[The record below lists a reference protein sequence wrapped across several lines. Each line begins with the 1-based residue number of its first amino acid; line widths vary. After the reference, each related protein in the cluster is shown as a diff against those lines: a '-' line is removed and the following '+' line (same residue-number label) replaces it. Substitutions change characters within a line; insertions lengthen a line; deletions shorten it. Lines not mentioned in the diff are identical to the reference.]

1 MSTPER
7 DIDISNA
14 RQALQSAAN
23 PEQGIQRTQGNAE
36 VIYNALTRAWG
47 MPSFKIGAA
56 ERATPTSAYRR
67 KLASDPDTV
76 VERYGTRS
84 PFVTAA
90 TAGADYDTGNIEQNG
105 QGRQTRDAM
114 EALTASANPEDSR
127 ALVDETIIGDAA
139 PIDVDPVIFNVLN
152 NEVPELNII
161 EQVAQPGFSF
171 KYNVISDRD
180 APIGMLSESEAAGDL
195 EANFT
200 PQSFTLSD
208 ETLDMK
214 RQVGLFKVSDFSQR
228 AMTSLDYMDP
238 RETTLGQGTIAHNKF
253 KVKQMYYGDPSV
265 AAGDNSIEDADA
277 YEGLAKIADDAGNST
292 DKSAVSSGILED
304 LLSEL
309 TDAVTNTG
317 LTFDRARFLV
327 SQQLYNEIYE
337 EVTPTIRLD
346 GYDADVEYGPQGI
359 SLSTEFGT
367 APITPTPN
375 IRNYSGLTGVG
386 SGSSTGDVFLIDEL
400 AVQFRQ
406 LAPMSTVPL
415 GRTGLADRVSMFEYY
430 TLVDRSQGNHTFWLQ
445 DYAI

>member
-1 MSTPER
+1 MSASDR

-14 RQALQSAAN
+14 RQAIRTAAN
-23 PEQGIQRTQGNAE
+23 PESGIQRTQGNADL
-36 VIYNALTRAWG
+36 IYDALTRAWG

-56 ERATPTSAYRR
+56 ERATPTSAFRR
-67 KLASDPDTV
+67 KLANEPDEV
-76 VERYGTRS
+76 EERYGTRS
-84 PFVTAA
+84 PFVTAS
-90 TAGADYDTGNIEQNG
+90 TAGSEYDTGDIDANG

-114 EALTASANPEDSR
+114 NALAESADPSNAR

-139 PIDVDPVIFNVLN
+139 PVDVDPVIFNVLN

-161 EQVAQPGFSF
+161 EQVAQPGFEF

-195 EANFT
+195 EDQFT

-208 ETLDMK
+208 ETISMK

-265 AAGDNSIEDADA
+265 GAGDQSIEDADA
-277 YEGLAKIADDAGNST
+277 FEGLAKIADDAGNSE
-292 DKSAVSSGILED
+292 DKSDVSSGILED
-304 LLSEL
+304 LLDEL
-309 TDAVTNTG
+309 TDAVVNTG
-317 LTFDRARFLV
+317 LTFDRARFMV
-327 SQQLYNEIYE
+327 SQSLYNQLYDEQ
-337 EVTPTIRLD
+337 TPVIRID
-346 GYDADVEYGPQGI
+346 GYEADVEYGPRGI

-375 IRNYSGLTGVG
+375 IQAYGDLTGVG
-386 SGSSTGDVFLIDEL
+386 SNASLGDVFLIDEL
-400 AVQFRQ
+400 ATQFRQ

-445 DYAI
+445 DYDI